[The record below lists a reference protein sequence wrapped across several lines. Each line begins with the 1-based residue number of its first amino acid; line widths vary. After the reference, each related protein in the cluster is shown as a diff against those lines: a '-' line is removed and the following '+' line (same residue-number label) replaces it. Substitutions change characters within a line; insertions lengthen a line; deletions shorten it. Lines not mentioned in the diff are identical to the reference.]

1 MKRKNGN
8 KYRHEVLYSLFC
20 AINRVIR
27 ESQPDLV
34 IFLSPQLTPL
44 QDELDSRLKDLLLSR
59 QSPFRKKAK
68 ALGKKDEQQLWL
80 TGCLGTHC
88 PAVRLDTLIF
98 LAGKIFAL
106 RGGLL

>member
-34 IFLSPQLTPL
+34 IFQSPQLKPL
-44 QDELDSRLKDLLLSR
+44 RDELDSRLKDLLLSR

-98 LAGKIFAL
+98 LPGKIFAL